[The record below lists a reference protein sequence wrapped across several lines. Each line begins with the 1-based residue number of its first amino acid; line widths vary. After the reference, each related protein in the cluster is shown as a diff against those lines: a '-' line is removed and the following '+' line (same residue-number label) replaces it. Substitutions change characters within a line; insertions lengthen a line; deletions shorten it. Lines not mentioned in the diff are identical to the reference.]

1 MPEPARTVVQT
12 EFFTIVD
19 GFLGADDNDKVW
31 NYFQLQPFRR
41 VDSLDLMGHW
51 ALEDGGVLRGP
62 TAGYKKTFD
71 SQYPTETPIDIVMK
85 TLVDAGDHYA
95 ATVGRQGT
103 DWDVFSAMATI
114 YVAGQGLVWHRDA
127 MDNAGS
133 WVYYAHREWNIEW
146 GGELLLAH
154 ERDIPP
160 EYGVYMH
167 RLRPMAGFPEPPAWK
182 SHLDN
187 SDASEL
193 LMARGIGSFIAA
205 KPNRLV
211 VIKGGTPHAI
221 AKVRASAGRHVRAS
235 VGGFFKRPVPQSELS
250 GTV

>member
-1 MPEPARTVVQT
+1 MPDIVRNVVQT
-12 EFFTIVD
+12 DYFTIID
-19 GFLGADDNDKVW
+19 GFLTREQCDKLW
-31 NYFQLQPFRR
+31 NYFQIQPFQR
-41 VDSLDLMGHW
+41 VDALNLQGAWS
-51 ALEDGGVLRGP
+51 LEDSGVLRGP
-62 TAGYKKTFD
+62 TAGWGKPFD
-71 SQYPTETPIDIVMK
+71 SQYPTGTP
-85 TLVDAGDHYA
+85 VDDVIKAVVDSA
-95 ATVGRQGT
+95 DVFAPTVGKVGA

-133 WVYYAHREWNIEW
+133 WVYYAHGEWNIEW

-160 EYGVYMH
+160 EYGVYLH
-167 RLRPMAGFPEPPAWK
+167 RLRPMEGFPDPPAWK

-187 SDASEL
+187 RDANEL
-193 LMARGIGSFIAA
+193 LMARGVGSYVVP

-211 VIKGGTPHAI
+211 VIKGGTPHSI

-235 VGGFFKRPVPQSELS
+235 IGGFFKRPTAQSQFV